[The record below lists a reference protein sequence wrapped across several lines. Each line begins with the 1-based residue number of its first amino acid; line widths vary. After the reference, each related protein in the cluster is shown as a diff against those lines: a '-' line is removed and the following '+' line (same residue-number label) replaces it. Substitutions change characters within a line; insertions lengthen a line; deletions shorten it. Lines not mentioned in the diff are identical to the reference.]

1 MARLRGEPARARA
14 LYQEALA
21 TFRVLGERPTVAS
34 ILDGLGE
41 VAIALGD
48 FGAARTRFAES
59 LALYREMGST
69 RGIGIALSGFAALAG
84 AEWRAERAVRLAGA
98 ATALHQAG
106 GGAIE
111 LIRHRGAEDWLQEA
125 REALGAPRADLAWA
139 AGQAMTPDEAVA
151 FALAPP
157 GPPPRPLRPGAPRGP
172 GAALTAREREVATLV
187 AHGASNRHIAG
198 ALVISERTAEAH
210 VSHILTK
217 LGLATRVQLAAWAV
231 AHGLADA
238 PDPDP
243 AADLAPTPRP

>member
-1 MARLRGEPARARA
+1 
-14 LYQEALA
+14 
-21 TFRVLGERPTVAS
+21 
-34 ILDGLGE
+34 
-41 VAIALGD
+41 
-48 FGAARTRFAES
+48 
-59 LALYREMGST
+59 MGST
-69 RGIGIALSGFAALAG
+69 RGMGIALSGFAALAG

-172 GAALTAREREVATLV
+172 GAALTAREREVASLV
-187 AHGASNRHIAG
+187 AQGASNRHIAG
-198 ALVISERTAEAH
+198 TLVISERTAEAH
-210 VSHILTK
+210 VSTS
-217 LGLATRVQLAAWAV
+217 
-231 AHGLADA
+231 
-238 PDPDP
+238 
-243 AADLAPTPRP
+243 